1 MPTLIYSK
9 HEVREARSPKIEI
22 VKLSFG
28 PTHRLAKKLER
39 NVLLEPA
46 AAMNQMLV
54 LNCFINVDTSMIS
67 EIIHL

>member
-1 MPTLIYSK
+1 MGTGRTARLAGMLTLIYSK

-28 PTHRLAKKLER
+28 PTHRLAKKLEG

-46 AAMNQMLV
+46 AATNQMLGFELV
-54 LNCFINVDTSMIS
+54 
-67 EIIHL
+67 H